1 MRVTGELQRQAWLEG
16 RLPPIEQV
24 RPGLWS
30 VPVPIPR
37 SPLRYTLT
45 YVVETA
51 SGLLVLDP
59 GWDVDGAW
67 QALLGAVTT
76 IGAAVS
82 DVRGVVVTHV
92 HPDHH
97 GLSARLR
104 EASGAWVAMHP
115 AEAATLPA
123 RVWATGDRGHQDE
136 EWLRRCGLPA
146 DVVAELVL
154 PPEAM
159 KAFLAMAEPDRLLED
174 GDLVPDA
181 GRPLRAVWT
190 PGHTPGHLC
199 FHDETDDLLLSG
211 DHVLPRISP
220 NIGLQPHT
228 ADPPLAAYLASLERV
243 AARYDSAEVLPAH
256 EYRFA
261 GLAHRVRVLLEHH
274 DAEVRRSSPCSSGVA
289 RRRSGRSLA
298 SSRGPGAGAR
308 SPASCAAQP
317 SPRPSPTCSGFRGGT
332 CGRPPRP
339 DRHRTGQVSDRCRD
353 RRLKA
358 GGRHLLGGRAVG
370 RYSEF
375 LEGGRDE
382 RCPTSETSRTHSC
395 HLR

>member
-24 RPGLWS
+24 RSGLWS
-30 VPVPIPR
+30 VPVPVPR

-45 YVVETA
+45 YVMETA
-51 SGLLVLDP
+51 TGLLVLDP
-59 GWDVDGAW
+59 GWDVDEAW
-67 QALLGAVTT
+67 QALLGGLTT

-136 EWLRRCGLPA
+136 EWLRRCGLPP

-159 KAFLAMAEPDRLLED
+159 KTFLAMAEPDRLLED
-174 GDLVPDA
+174 GDLVPGA

-199 FHDETDDLLLSG
+199 FHDETDDLLLRWCLTSS
-211 DHVLPRISP
+211 DRCSLMKMARVLKTGSSEA
-220 NIGLQPHT
+220 LC
-228 ADPPLAAYLASLERV
+228 LAIRALT
-243 AARYDSAEVLPAH
+243 DSASIRAW
-256 EYRFA
+256 A
-261 GLAHRVRVLLEHH
+261 G
-274 DAEVRRSSPCSSGVA
+274 SYTPQ
-289 RRRSGRSLA
+289 GRSQWALTSRTRSVATKA
-298 SSRGPGAGAR
+298 SSR
-308 SPASCAAQP
+308 
-317 SPRPSPTCSGFRGGT
+317 
-332 CGRPPRP
+332 
-339 DRHRTGQVSDRCRD
+339 
-353 RRLKA
+353 RR
-358 GGRHLLGGRAVG
+358 RI
-370 RYSEF
+370 
-375 LEGGRDE
+375 
-382 RCPTSETSRTHSC
+382 
-395 HLR
+395 